1 MRRTASKSAQRCA
14 GPATLSPG
22 STEEHRIAMRFRGG
36 SNLGGISVGILV
48 LDTRFP
54 RIPGDI
60 GNAGTFDFP
69 VLYRRVRGAT
79 SDRVVRHVDQ
89 ELLPLFV
96 EGARALE
103 AEGVQAI
110 TTSCGFLAR
119 FQRELAASVK
129 VPVFTSSLML
139 VPLVHRTLAPGRA
152 VGIMTVDASS
162 LGPEHLAG
170 AGITPEM
177 PIAVAGLETEK
188 EFTRVLL
195 EDSLEFDLDAA
206 RQEHVNVA
214 RRLAAAH
221 PEVGAIVLECT
232 NMPPFR
238 ADVQAATS
246 LPVFDVTSLI
256 RMVHE
261 AVVFGLPP
269 RSA

>member
-1 MRRTASKSAQRCA
+1 MQV
-14 GPATLSPG
+14 
-22 STEEHRIAMRFRGG
+22 RGG
-36 SNLGGISVGILV
+36 QNLYGFGVGILV
-48 LDTRFP
+48 LDTQFP
-54 RIPGDI
+54 RAPGDI
-60 GNAGTFDFP
+60 GNATTFDFP
-69 VLYRRVRGAT
+69 VLYHRVAGAS
-79 SDRVVRHVDQ
+79 SDRVVRGTGR
-89 ELLPLFV
+89 ELLPSFV

-103 AEGVQAI
+103 REGARAI

-119 FQRELAASVK
+119 FQSDLAAAVS
-129 VPVFTSSLML
+129 VPVFTSSLLL
-139 VPLVHRTLAPGRA
+139 VPLVHRMLAPGRA
-152 VGIMTVDASS
+152 VGILTVDASS
-162 LGPEHLAG
+162 LGRAHLAG

-195 EDSLEFDLDAA
+195 EDALEFDLDAA
-206 RQEHVNVA
+206 RQEHVDVA

-221 PEVGAIVLECT
+221 PQVGAIVLECT

-238 ADVQAATS
+238 ADVQAATG

-269 RSA
+269 RPA